1 MQVPCTRRPRLSP
14 VSIAI
19 LALVAALAVAG
30 VVPARAADPD
40 FPRLGLLGHVFGR
53 GEPIVRPDGSL
64 DPAQLDAIA
73 RRHTVVIDATP
84 LTEYR
89 PDVLAALRARRC
101 LLRPGPHR

>member
-14 VSIAI
+14 VSTASV
-19 LALVAALAVAG
+19 ALVAALAVAG
-30 VVPARAADPD
+30 VVPARATDPD